1 MTEMPI
7 SKIHI
12 EFIYTCP
19 CSKKTK
25 CHDIA
30 FNLRSQF
37 ENTENTQTVRS
48 VNGYNFYNSFVIVVN
63 EMW

>member
-7 SKIHI
+7 NR
-12 EFIYTCP
+12 IYILNSYT
-19 CSKKTK
+19 
-25 CHDIA
+25 HVLV
-30 FNLRSQF
+30 LRKLNVMIVLLRPQF

-63 EMW
+63 EMG

>member
-1 MTEMPI
+1 MIML
-7 SKIHI
+7 
-12 EFIYTCP
+12 
-19 CSKKTK
+19 
-25 CHDIA
+25 
-30 FNLRSQF
+30 LRSQF